1 MTRPRY
7 HKKYF
12 WEVGKMLMWNR
23 LKYVLSSQFDIYES
37 ISKLVRGRVADVGF
51 GTGFGTHLFLVNS
64 KEVFAYEIDS
74 MAVQFAQRVFPMPT
88 IQFKHGDIVKGI
100 DDGPFDFV
108 TMIDVLEHIE
118 DDKTALL
125 NIKKM
130 MKKNASFILSTPNLL
145 SRYRKSEDH
154 IREYGPKDLERILK
168 QTFVNVSLLNYKLE
182 LAMSKYE
189 NPMLA
194 ICRNEA

>member
-1 MTRPRY
+1 
-7 HKKYF
+7 
-12 WEVGKMLMWNR
+12 MWNR

-51 GTGFGTHLFLVNS
+51 GTGFGTHLFLINS
-64 KEVFAYEIDS
+64 KEVFAYEIDPQ
-74 MAVQFAQRVFPMPT
+74 AVQFAQRVFPMPT
-88 IQFKHGDIVKGI
+88 IQFKYGDIVKGI

-125 NIKKM
+125 NVKKM
-130 MKKNASFILSTPNLL
+130 MKKNASFIMSTPNLL